1 MFAAKRH
8 PLLVPFDGSFDARK
22 AHTSPGKRKDEWK
35 KLLAEEVK
43 ALGEAQYR
51 LFAHG
56 RYAMLLVFQALD
68 AAGKDSTIRHVFSG
82 VNPCGLRVASFKE
95 PSKQELA
102 HDFLWRTTPHL
113 PERGSVAVFNR
124 SYYEEV
130 LVVRVH
136 SDFLAAQKLPAP
148 PSKTFWADRLRA
160 IADHERHLAE
170 QGTVILKFWL
180 NISKDE
186 QRKQL
191 LERIDEPEKNWK
203 FNARDLDERALWDEY
218 QDAYEQCLRATSR
231 PWAPWYAVP
240 ADDKPYAR
248 WQVAK
253 IVNEAFEALGVD
265 FPRPDAAFKR
275 ALAAAKKR
283 LESEGNGR
291 AAAIRRERHAK
302 GRPRDKP
309 ARRPSPR

>member
-8 PLLVPFDGSFDARK
+8 PLLVPYDGSFRVRQAR
-22 AHTSPGKRKDEWK
+22 TTPSGRKDDWK
-35 KLLAEEVK
+35 KLLRDEVE
-43 ALGEAQYR
+43 ALGESQYR

-56 RYAMLLVFQALD
+56 RYALLLIFQALD
-68 AAGKDSTIRHVFSG
+68 AAGKDSTIRRVFSG
-82 VNPCGLRVASFKE
+82 VNPSGLRVTSFKE
-95 PSKQELA
+95 PSKVELA
-102 HDFLWRTTPHL
+102 HDFLWRTTPAL
-113 PERGSVAVFNR
+113 PERGTVAVFNR

-136 SDFLAAQKLPAP
+136 PDFLAAQKLPTP

-160 IADHERHLAE
+160 IADHERYLAE

-180 NISKDE
+180 NVSKSE

-191 LERIDEPEKNWK
+191 LERIDEPAKNWK

-218 QDAYEQCLRATSR
+218 QDAYEECLRATSK

-240 ADDKPYAR
+240 ADNKPYAR

-253 IVNEAFEALGVD
+253 LVNDAIDQLGVD
-265 FPRPDAAFKR
+265 FPRPDAAAKR
-275 ALAAAKKR
+275 ALAAARRR
-283 LESEGNGR
+283 LESE
-291 AAAIRRERHAK
+291 
-302 GRPRDKP
+302 
-309 ARRPSPR
+309 